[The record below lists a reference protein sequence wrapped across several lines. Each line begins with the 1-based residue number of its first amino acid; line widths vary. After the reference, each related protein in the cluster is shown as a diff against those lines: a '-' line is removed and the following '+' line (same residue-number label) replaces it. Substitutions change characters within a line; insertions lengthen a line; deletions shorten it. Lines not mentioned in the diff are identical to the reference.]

1 MKESTIE
8 MYVKQIQNDEI
19 SILQVPIIYIS
30 DVAKELFNEIIENKY
45 TNFNILCSFANQE
58 AEDGIFGEYLSKDER
73 EEIKKKAQEQWGNI

>member
-30 DVAKELFNEIIENKY
+30 DVAKELGYDREKIYEILIKPY
-45 TNFNILCSFANQE
+45 ILS
-58 AEDGIFGEYLSKDER
+58 
-73 EEIKKKAQEQWGNI
+73 